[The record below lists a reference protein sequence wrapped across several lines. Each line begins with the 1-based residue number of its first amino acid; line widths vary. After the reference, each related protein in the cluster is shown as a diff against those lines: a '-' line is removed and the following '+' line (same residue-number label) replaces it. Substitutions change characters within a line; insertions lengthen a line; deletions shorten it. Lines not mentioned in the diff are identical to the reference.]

1 MYPYRTPLRYQIS
14 NWKQLPNCK
23 SNNSK
28 QLHLHVTDFI
38 QNNDINGVRITL
50 DHEIYGELFSYVV
63 NASGSLVS
71 TFDKDIEYELTTD
84 EILTQLAKY
93 GFLITFHSWE
103 DLSGDQV
110 QYLMT
115 LQNLH
120 FDKIRLL
127 SVWDAPNG
135 VKEFKLHV
143 VAFQVEQL
151 PDWLNAGYAPSKTE
165 FLDALN
171 SGYAINISAISE
183 TRNYRWDWLYNW
195 VADIGDVLADNAKLC

>member
-1 MYPYRTPLRYQIS
+1 MYPYCAPLRYEIS
-14 NWKQLPNCK
+14 NWKQLPRCK

-28 QLHLHVTDFI
+28 QLHIHVTDFI
-38 QNNDINGVRITL
+38 QNNDILGLRITL
-50 DHEIYGELFSYVV
+50 EHEVYGELFSYIV
-63 NASGSLVS
+63 NASGGLVS
-71 TFDKDIEYELTTD
+71 TFNNDIEYELTTD

-103 DLSGDQV
+103 DLSSDQV

-127 SVWDAPNG
+127 SVWDTPNG

-151 PDWLNAGYAPSKTE
+151 PDWLNSGYAPSKKE
-165 FLDALN
+165 FINALN

>member
-50 DHEIYGELFSYVV
+50 DHDVYGQLFSYVV

-71 TFDKDIEYELTTD
+71 TFDKDIKYELTTD
-84 EILTQLAKY
+84 DILIQLAKY

>member
-50 DHEIYGELFSYVV
+50 DHDVYGELFSYVV

-71 TFDKDIEYELTTD
+71 TFDKDIKYELTTD
-84 EILTQLAKY
+84 DILTQLAKY

>member
-50 DHEIYGELFSYVV
+50 DHDVYGELFSYVV

>member
-50 DHEIYGELFSYVV
+50 NHDVYGELFSYVV

-84 EILTQLAKY
+84 DILTQLAKY

-127 SVWDAPNG
+127 NVWDAPNG

-151 PDWLNAGYAPSKTE
+151 PDWLNAGYAPPKTE

-195 VADIGDVLADNAKLC
+195 VADIGDILADNAKLC

>member
-50 DHEIYGELFSYVV
+50 DHDVYGQLFSYVV

-71 TFDKDIEYELTTD
+71 TFDKDIKYELTTD
-84 EILTQLAKY
+84 DILIQLAKY

-183 TRNYRWDWLYNW
+183 TRNYRWGWLYNW

>member
-50 DHEIYGELFSYVV
+50 DHDVYGQLFSYVV

-71 TFDKDIEYELTTD
+71 TFDKDIKYELTTD
-84 EILTQLAKY
+84 DILIQLAKY

-165 FLDALN
+165 FLAALN

>member
-38 QNNDINGVRITL
+38 QNKDITGVRITL
-50 DHEIYGELFSYVV
+50 EHEIYGELFSYVV

-71 TFDKDIEYELTTD
+71 TFDKDIKYELTTD
-84 EILTQLAKY
+84 DILTQLAKY

>member
-50 DHEIYGELFSYVV
+50 NHDVYGELFSYVV

-84 EILTQLAKY
+84 DILTQLAKY

-127 SVWDAPNG
+127 NVWDAPNG

-195 VADIGDVLADNAKLC
+195 VADIGDILADNAKLC

>member
-38 QNNDINGVRITL
+38 QNNDIKGVRITL
-50 DHEIYGELFSYVV
+50 DHDVYGELFSYVV